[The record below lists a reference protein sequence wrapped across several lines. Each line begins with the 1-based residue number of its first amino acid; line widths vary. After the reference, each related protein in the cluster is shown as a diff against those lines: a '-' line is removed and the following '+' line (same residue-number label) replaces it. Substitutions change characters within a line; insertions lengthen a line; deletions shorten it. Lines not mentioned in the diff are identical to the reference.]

1 MVDDASV
8 THPREYVCD
17 MTRSGLRSA
26 AVLLCMMANAC
37 RSWQVQP
44 GPLRSDVQWAAAD
57 TIKAIRVAVAS
68 GESADIYEPHLAGD
82 SIIGLSGPARQR
94 VAFAL
99 TDVQSVARYKIAD
112 GKTALAIV
120 GIP

>member
-1 MVDDASV
+1 M
-8 THPREYVCD
+8 
-17 MTRSGLRSA
+17 
-26 AVLLCMMANAC
+26 
-37 RSWQVQP
+37 QP
-44 GPLRSDVQWAAAD
+44 GPPRSDVQWAAAD
-57 TIKAIRVAVAS
+57 TVKAIRVALAS

-99 TDVQSVARYKIAD
+99 TDVQSVARYKIDD

-120 GIP
+120 GIALGALAVVAIAAIVALGNGLAADR